1 MNHSPRVQVHFDAQ
15 VPNAR
20 WGPLFHVF
28 RLEHPEVRLEW
39 RPAALPARDRPLLDG
54 ADVGLML
61 EPPPEPGVSA
71 LTLDTSPMVVI
82 VAAGDPLAH
91 HDELSVADLLDCP
104 FPGAPSLHP
113 EWTAFWTL
121 DALRGSPPTFTDD
134 DVRTSEDALAVI
146 AAGRAIGTL
155 PAWVAGGLSHPGVV
169 ALPLREAPQART
181 SLVWHSDTDDP
192 LVRGLVDL
200 AAAWVRLGRGDRL

>member
-1 MNHSPRVQVHFDAQ
+1 MTQSHRVKVQFDARL
-15 VPNAR
+15 PHAR

-39 RPAALPARDRPLLDG
+39 WPAPLPARDRPLLDG

-61 EPPPEPGVSA
+61 EPPPDPGVSA

-91 HDELSVADLLDCP
+91 DDELSVADLLDRP

-121 DALRGSPPTFTDD
+121 DAFRGSPPPFTDD
-134 DVRTSEDALAVI
+134 DVRSSEAAIAVV
-146 AAGRAIGTL
+146 AAGRAIATV
-155 PAWVAGGLSHPGVV
+155 PAWVAGGLSHPGLV
-169 ALPLREAPQART
+169 AIPVRGAPQART
-181 SLVWHSDTDDP
+181 SLVWRSSADDP
-192 LVRGLVDL
+192 LIRGLVDL
-200 AAAWVRLGRGDRL
+200 AAAWVRLGRDDRL

>member
-1 MNHSPRVQVHFDAQ
+1 MTHSHRVKVHFDAHL
-15 VPNAR
+15 PHGR

-39 RPAALPARDRPLLDG
+39 RPAALPTRDRPLLDG

-82 VAAGDPLAH
+82 VGAGDPLAH
-91 HDELSVADLLDCP
+91 HDELSVTDLLDCP
-104 FPGAPSLHP
+104 FPGAPSLRS

-134 DVRTSEDALAVI
+134 DVRTSDDALAVV
-146 AAGRAIGTL
+146 AEGRAIATL

-181 SLVWHSDTDDP
+181 SLVWHSDADDP

-200 AAAWVRLGRGDRL
+200 AAAWVRLGRGDHL

>member
-1 MNHSPRVQVHFDAQ
+1 MTQSPRVQVRFDTRL
-15 VPNAR
+15 PHAR

-28 RLEHPEVRLEW
+28 RLEHPEVHLEW
-39 RPAALPARDRPLLDG
+39 RPAPFPARDRTLLDG
-54 ADVGLML
+54 AGVGLML

-91 HDELSVADLLDCP
+91 HDELSVADLLDRP
-104 FPGAPSLHP
+104 FPGAPSLRP

-121 DALRGSPPTFTDD
+121 DALRGGPPTCTDD
-134 DVRTSEDALAVI
+134 DIRTSEDAIAVV
-146 AAGRAIGTL
+146 AEGRAIATV

-169 ALPLREAPQART
+169 AVPLREAPQART
-181 SLVWHSDTDDP
+181 S
-192 LVRGLVDL
+192 
-200 AAAWVRLGRGDRL
+200 

>member
-1 MNHSPRVQVHFDAQ
+1 MTQSARVQVHFDARL
-15 VPNAR
+15 PHAR

-28 RLEHPEVRLEW
+28 RLEHPEVSLEW
-39 RPAALPARDRPLLDG
+39 RPAPFPARDRPLLDG

-61 EPPPEPGVSA
+61 EPPPDTGVSA
-71 LTLDTSPMVVI
+71 LTLDISPMVVI
-82 VAAGDPLAH
+82 VAAGDRLAH
-91 HDELSVADLLDCP
+91 HDELSVADLLDRP

-121 DALRGSPPTFTDD
+121 DAHRGSPPPFSDD
-134 DVRTSEDALAVI
+134 DVRTSEDGLEVV
-146 AAGRAIGTL
+146 AAGHAIATV

-169 ALPLREAPQART
+169 AIPLREAPQART
-181 SLVWHSDTDDP
+181 SLVWHSGADDP